1 MESPE
6 IVAPRDLGARPPAGH
21 VGAAPDDIRRV
32 VNREAGGDFDT
43 EDFEHV
49 AFFNGMA
56 SQIEMHLEARRDLRV
71 RLEGFDMELDIRR
84 AERIRTEIS
93 RKFTRDSAAALLA
106 GSGFTPRHWFCSD
119 DGYFALAL
127 ATAAQSGHS

>member
-1 MESPE
+1 LE
-6 IVAPRDLGARPPAGH
+6 
-21 VGAAPDDIRRV
+21 AAYNDRNGVTAEFNRNILRV
-32 VNREAGGDFDT
+32 VNREAGGDFET

-49 AFFNGMA
+49 AFFNRTA
-56 SQIEMHLEARRDLRV
+56 SQIEMYLEARRDLRV

-93 RKFTRDSAAALLA
+93 RKFTRDSAATLLA
-106 GSGFTPRHWFCSD
+106 GAGFTPRHWFRSE

-127 ATAAQSGHS
+127 ASVGGGRRP